1 MKCFIFSHQN
11 DKDENIAYCPT
22 LVKASDAR
30 SHQQHYYKGKF
41 KVNGSGVGSVE
52 EKAAPSPVLPVLHI
66 EGETETV
73 RNDSFVRV
81 PGCWEM
87 VRGHSNHR
95 QAQSIKKR
103 LKNGKK
109 GWQSFHFPCLQP
121 LVRFYVCI
129 LPAYRKCHLCA
140 RGSLGSHTCVQVS
153 VHVQRSLRR
162 CWACFRL
169 ESALPQACS
178 HLGGSSAQGKS
189 GRTGRTVLLI
199 LCFFYFQLLAFKEIS
214 FKTLAG
220 LR

>member
-30 SHQQHYYKGKF
+30 SHEQNFYKGKF

-109 GWQSFHFPCLQP
+109 GW
-121 LVRFYVCI
+121 
-129 LPAYRKCHLCA
+129 
-140 RGSLGSHTCVQVS
+140 
-153 VHVQRSLRR
+153 
-162 CWACFRL
+162 
-169 ESALPQACS
+169 
-178 HLGGSSAQGKS
+178 
-189 GRTGRTVLLI
+189 
-199 LCFFYFQLLAFKEIS
+199 
-214 FKTLAG
+214 
-220 LR
+220 